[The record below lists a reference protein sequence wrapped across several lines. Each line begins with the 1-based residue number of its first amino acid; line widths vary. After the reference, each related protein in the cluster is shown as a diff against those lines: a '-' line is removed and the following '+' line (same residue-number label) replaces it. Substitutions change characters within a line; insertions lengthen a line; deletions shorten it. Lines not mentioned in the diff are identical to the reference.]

1 MATAEA
7 GGDAEELDYETSS
20 LLSLTTGVKYEDPRF
35 HLNLVQKV
43 TVYRLF
49 VLKIP
54 MMKSP
59 SVTQK

>member
-7 GGDAEELDYETSS
+7 GGDAEDLDYETSS

-43 TVYRLF
+43 TVYSLF

-54 MMKSP
+54 RR
-59 SVTQK
+59 